1 VTGGDWSGRRLHFI
15 GIGGAGMS
23 GLAVVCA
30 GLGAEVT
37 GSDRSESSYME
48 RLRAAGLEPTIG
60 HDAANLP
67 EGAEV
72 VVSTAIAAENPELAL
87 ARERGLTV
95 IHRGEL
101 LAELCAEKRLIAIAG
116 THGKTTTT
124 AMAVTALRG
133 LGEDPAFFVG
143 GEVPGLGPDGAPAN
157 AGWGA
162 SDWVVA
168 EADESDGSFLRL
180 DPEVA
185 VITNVEMD
193 HHSKWGSLEP
203 LIEAFVGFAAKSR
216 VAVLPA
222 PSREGGAVEEVREA
236 LAGGPTVAATGGS
249 VAPPDAP
256 VDRLVDGEAAS
267 RLAAEPESA
276 LTDPSGDTTAGQS
289 RPAPASSPTLAEFSA
304 AKPPTPSLDLAVP
317 GAHNVLN
324 ARAALAAL
332 GAAGF
337 DLDAAAAALAD
348 FRGVRRRLEVKGER
362 GGVRIYDDYAHHPTE
377 VRAALSALRGLAP
390 PRLLAVFQ
398 PHLYSRTKVFA
409 AEFGAAL
416 ALADEIAVLDV
427 YPAREE
433 PIGPLAGV
441 SGLDVARAAADRG
454 KGKPVAWLPTAAR
467 AEAFLKRRLESVPPG
482 SILVTI
488 GAGDI
493 FKLGEALVSRNPGEA
508 PVKGDEG
515 DPGRTSPQFVREG
528 SPSSPSSHNEPP
540 PGVERDYPLA
550 RLTTVRTGGPAD
562 FFARPATQ
570 DDLAALLAWAEK
582 ASIPVGV
589 VGSGS
594 NLLVADDGFRGLAMK
609 LDGAL
614 TEVERDGTHLRCGG
628 GARLPSVAGKT
639 PGWGLAGLEFGV
651 NIPGTV
657 GGAVRM
663 NANAYGGQLAE
674 VLEWVE
680 VTTAAGTERR
690 TPDAFDFAYRNSN
703 LTADEVVS
711 RASFALEPSD
721 PDEVRATLASMRGR
735 RKEAQPSGIKTF
747 GSTFKN
753 PEDERAE
760 GRSAG
765 QLLEAAGC
773 RGLTHGGARFS
784 EKHANFVE
792 NAGEATTADV
802 LALMAEGRRRV
813 KEQFGVELEPE
824 VQVLGDVDVPGWEDA

>member
-1 VTGGDWSGRRLHFI
+1 VTGADWSGRRLHFI

-23 GLAVVCA
+23 GLAIVCA
-30 GLGAEVT
+30 GLGARVT
-37 GSDRSESSYME
+37 GSDRSESTYME
-48 RLRAAGLEPTIG
+48 RVRAAGVEPTIG

-67 EGAEV
+67 EGGEV
-72 VVSTAIAAENPELAL
+72 VVSTAIGEANPELAL
-87 ARERGLTV
+87 ARERGQKV

-124 AMAVTALRG
+124 SMTVWALRG
-133 LGEDPAFFVG
+133 MGEDPAFFVG

-157 AGWGA
+157 AGWGE
-162 SDWVVA
+162 SEWVVA

-180 DPEVA
+180 APEIA

-203 LIEAFVGFAAKSR
+203 LVEAFSGFASKSR
-216 VAVLPA
+216 VTVLPT
-222 PSREGGAVEEVREA
+222 PSRDAGAVEEVRAA
-236 LAGGPTVAATGGS
+236 LAGDPGGVRRNPRIPRES
-249 VAPPDAP
+249 ANAPGGGAEAVTFSLDAP
-256 VDRLVDGEAAS
+256 G
-267 RLAAEPESA
+267 PE
-276 LTDPSGDTTAGQS
+276 
-289 RPAPASSPTLAEFSA
+289 E
-304 AKPPTPSLDLAVP
+304 LDLAVP

-324 ARAALAAL
+324 ARASLAAL

-337 DLDAAAAALAD
+337 DLDRAAAALAD

-377 VRAALSALRGLAP
+377 VRAALSALRELQPA
-390 PRLLAVFQ
+390 RLVAVFQ

-409 AEFGAAL
+409 PQFGAAL
-416 ALADEIAVLDV
+416 ALADEVAVLDV

-433 PIGPLAGV
+433 PVGPLAGV
-441 SGLDVARAAADRG
+441 SGLDVARAAADSG
-454 KGKPVAWLPTAAR
+454 HGKPVAWLPTADK
-467 AEAFLKRRLESVPPG
+467 AEAFLTRRLESLPAG
-482 SILVTI
+482 SFLVTI
-488 GAGDI
+488 GAGDV
-493 FKLGEALVSRNPGEA
+493 FKLGESLVAGAS
-508 PVKGDEG
+508 G

-528 SPSSPSSHNEPP
+528 SPDAPE
-540 PGVERDYPLA
+540 GVLRDYQLA

-562 FFARPATQ
+562 YFARPSSQ
-570 DDLAALLAWAEK
+570 EELVELLAWAKEF
-582 ASIPVGV
+582 SIPVGV
-589 VGSGS
+589 IGSGS

-614 TEVERDGTHLRCGG
+614 TEVERDGSHLLCGG
-628 GARLPSVAGKT
+628 GARLPSAAGKT
-639 PGWGLAGLEFGV
+639 PSWGLSGLEFGI

-680 VTTAAGTERR
+680 VSTATGTERR
-690 TPDAFDFAYRNSN
+690 TPDTFDFVYRNSN
-703 LTADEVVS
+703 LTEGEIVS
-711 RASFALEPSD
+711 RASFALTPGD
-721 PDEVRATLASMRGR
+721 PEEIKATLASMRGR
-735 RKEAQPSGIKTF
+735 RREAQPSGIKTF

-753 PEDERAE
+753 PDDPRAE
-760 GRSAG
+760 GRTSG

-773 RGLTHGGARFS
+773 RGLEVGGARFS
-784 EKHANFVE
+784 PKHANFVE
-792 NAGEATTADV
+792 NMGEATTADV

-813 KEQFGVELEPE
+813 KEAFGIELEPE
-824 VQVLGDVDVPGWEDA
+824 VQVLGDVEVPGSKA